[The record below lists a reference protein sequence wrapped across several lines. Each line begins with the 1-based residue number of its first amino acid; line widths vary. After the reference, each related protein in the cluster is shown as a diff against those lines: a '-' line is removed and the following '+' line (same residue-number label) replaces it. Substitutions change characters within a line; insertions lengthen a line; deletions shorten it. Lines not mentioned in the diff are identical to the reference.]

1 MELTSAPFRDCL
13 EVPGSFSIAVELVT
27 ARGVVTTDR
36 SRALVEKARA
46 LAADP
51 RIDVLSI
58 TDNPGGHA
66 MLAPDTLGT
75 DLLSRG
81 QEVII
86 HLACKDWNRN
96 ALESRGWKLASE
108 GFDNVLCLS
117 GDYPLDGYG
126 GAAAPVF
133 DIDSV
138 GLLKLY
144 SDMNAGL
151 RVARTNERLDRT
163 NFFLGCVVTN
173 HKLHEREVVPQY
185 QKLAKK
191 VRTGARFV
199 INQIGYNARKD
210 DELLRYIAHE
220 DLAVRTLANVFL
232 LSRPAARA
240 FHAGRIPGVI
250 VTDELLALAERQG
263 AGPDKGREF
272 FLDLAAKQLT
282 VARGLGFNGAYLGGH
297 ATAETFFEI
306 LDRASAYGDSDW
318 RELSRELRFGR
329 SDEFYLFEPDPDT
342 GLSSDTLN
350 PRYVE
355 STRKHRTDLRVPLSY
370 RFSRLVHR
378 TVFDPAGPLHEPARS
393 FYEKVEAAPKPV
405 GRAAHVVE
413 QAAKVPMFKC
423 RDCGDCSLPD
433 IAYVCPESI
442 CAKNQRNGPCG
453 GTRDGL
459 CEVYDSECIW
469 SQAYERLKAY
479 GEESEMLTNPVV
491 LKDNA
496 LAHTSAWANA
506 LLGRDHEAKSGEFS
520 G

>member
-1 MELTSAPFRDCL
+1 LTTSFRDSL
-13 EVPGSFSIAVELVT
+13 QVPGSFSIAVELVT
-27 ARGVVTTDR
+27 ARGLVTNER

-58 TDNPGGHA
+58 TDNPGGNA

-75 DLLSRG
+75 DLVSRG

-117 GDYPLDGYG
+117 GDYPVTGYG
-126 GAAAPVF
+126 GTAAPVF

-138 GLLKLY
+138 GLLKLF
-144 SDMNAGL
+144 SDMDAGL
-151 RVARTNERLDRT
+151 CVARTGERLERT

-191 VRTGARFV
+191 ARTGARFV

-210 DELLRYIAHE
+210 DELLRYIRRA
-220 DLAVRTLANVFL
+220 DLEVRALANVYL
-232 LSRPAARA
+232 LSLPAARA

-250 VTDELLALAERQG
+250 VTDELLALAERQ
-263 AGPDKGREF
+263 AASPDKGRSF
-272 FLDLAAKQLT
+272 FMDLAAKQLT
-282 VARGLGFNGAYLGGH
+282 VARGLGFGGAYLGGH
-297 ATAETFFEI
+297 ATADTFFEI
-306 LDRASAYGDSDW
+306 LDRAKDYAGADW

-329 SDEFYLFEPDPDT
+329 AAEFYLFEPDPDT
-342 GLSSDTLN
+342 GLSSDELN
-350 PRYVE
+350 PAYVK
-355 STRKHRTDLRVPLSY
+355 SKQKRRTDLRVPLSY
-370 RFSRLVHR
+370 RFSRRVHH
-378 TVFDPAGPLHEPARS
+378 TVFEPDGSLHDAARS
-393 FYEKVEAAPKPV
+393 LYEKIDAAPRPV
-405 GRAAHVVE
+405 GRAAHLVE

-459 CEVYDSECIW
+459 CEVYDTECIW

-479 GEESEMLTNPVV
+479 GEEEDMLANPVV
-491 LKDNA
+491 VKDNS
-496 LAHTSAWANA
+496 LARTSAWANA
-506 LLGRDHEAKSGEFS
+506 LLDRDHNAKHGQFS

>member
-1 MELTSAPFRDCL
+1 MTSTPFRERL
-13 EVPGSFSIAVELVT
+13 QVPGGFAIAVELVT
-27 ARGVVTTDR
+27 ARGLVTADR
-36 SRALVEKARA
+36 SRALVEKART

-81 QEVII
+81 QQVII

-117 GDYPLDGYG
+117 GDYPLAGYG
-126 GAAAPVF
+126 GTAAPVF

-144 SDMNAGL
+144 GDMNAGL
-151 RVARTNERLDRT
+151 HIARSGERLDRT

-191 VRTGARFV
+191 VRTGASFV

-210 DELLRYIAHE
+210 DELVRYIARE
-220 DLAVRTLANVFL
+220 NLPVSALANVYL

-240 FHAGRIPGVI
+240 FHAGRIPGVV
-250 VTDELLALAERQG
+250 VTDELLTLAERHG
-263 AGPDKGREF
+263 AGADKGREF
-272 FLDLAAKQLT
+272 FLDLAAMQLT
-282 VARGLGFNGAYLGGH
+282 VSKGLGFNGAYLGGH
-297 ATAETFFEI
+297 ATADTFGEI
-306 LDRASAYGDSDW
+306 LDRAHSYADSDW
-318 RELSRELRFGR
+318 RELSRELHFGR
-329 SDEFYLFEPDPDT
+329 ASEFYLFEPDPDT
-342 GLSSDTLN
+342 GLSSDEPN
-350 PRYVE
+350 RDYME
-355 STRKHRTDLRVPLSY
+355 SKRRRRTDLRVPLSY
-370 RFSRLVHR
+370 RFSRLVHHA
-378 TVFDPAGPLHEPARS
+378 VFDPEGPLHEPARS
-393 FYEKVEAAPKPV
+393 LYEKIDAAPAPV
-405 GRAAHVVE
+405 GRAAHALE

-459 CEVYDSECIW
+459 CEVYDTECIW

-479 GEESEMLTNPVV
+479 GEEEEMLTNPVV
-491 LKDNA
+491 VKDNA
-496 LAHTSAWANA
+496 LARTSAWAND
-506 LLGRDHEAKSGEFS
+506 LLGRDHHAKSGQFS

>member
-1 MELTSAPFRDCL
+1 LTTTSFPDSL
-13 EVPGSFSIAVELVT
+13 QVPGSFSIAVELVT
-27 ARGVVTTDR
+27 TRGLVTNER

-58 TDNPGGHA
+58 TDNPGGNA

-75 DLLSRG
+75 DLVSRG

-117 GDYPLDGYG
+117 GDYPLAGYG
-126 GAAAPVF
+126 GTAAPVF

-138 GLLKLY
+138 GLLKLF

-151 RVARTNERLDRT
+151 CVARTGERLERT

-191 VRTGARFV
+191 ARTGARFV
-199 INQIGYNARKD
+199 INQIGYNSRKD
-210 DELLRYIAHE
+210 DELLRYIRRE
-220 DLAVRTLANVFL
+220 DLAVRALANVYL
-232 LSRPAARA
+232 LSLPAARA

-250 VTDELLALAERQG
+250 VTDELLTLAERQ
-263 AGPDKGREF
+263 ASSPDKGRSF
-272 FLDLAAKQLT
+272 FIDLAAKQLS
-282 VARGLGFNGAYLGGH
+282 VARGLGFSGAYLGGH
-297 ATAETFFEI
+297 ATADTFFEI
-306 LDRASAYGDSDW
+306 LDRAKGYEGSDW
-318 RELSRELRFGR
+318 RELSRALRFGR
-329 SDEFYLFEPDPDT
+329 AGEFYLFESDPDT
-342 GLSSDTLN
+342 GLSSDELN
-350 PRYVE
+350 RAYVK
-355 STRKHRTDLRVPLSY
+355 SKRKRRTDLRVPLSY
-370 RFSRLVHR
+370 RFSRRVHQA
-378 TVFDPAGPLHEPARS
+378 VFDPEGSVHDAARS
-393 FYEKVEAAPKPV
+393 LYEKIDAAPRPV
-405 GRAAHVVE
+405 GRAAHLVE

-459 CEVYDSECIW
+459 CEVYDTECIW

-479 GEESEMLTNPVV
+479 GEEDGMLDNPVV
-491 LKDNA
+491 VKNNA
-496 LAHTSAWANA
+496 LARTSAWANA
-506 LLGRDHEAKSGEFS
+506 LLGRDHNAKNGHFS

>member
-1 MELTSAPFRDCL
+1 LTPFRERL
-13 EVPGSFSIAVELVT
+13 ETPGGFTIAVELVT
-27 ARGVVTTDR
+27 ARGLVTADR

-58 TDNPGGHA
+58 TDNPGGNA

-75 DLLSRG
+75 DLVSRG
-81 QEVII
+81 QQVII

-117 GDYPLDGYG
+117 GDYPLAGYG
-126 GAAAPVF
+126 GTAAPVF

-151 RVARTNERLDRT
+151 HVARTGERLEHTD
-163 NFFLGCVVTN
+163 FFLGCVVTN

-210 DELLRYIAHE
+210 DELVRYIARE
-220 DLAVRTLANVFL
+220 NLPVRSLANVYL

-240 FHAGRIPGVI
+240 FHAGKIPGVV
-250 VTDELLALAERQG
+250 VTDDLLALAERH
-263 AGPDKGREF
+263 AASEDKGRGF

-282 VARGLGFNGAYLGGH
+282 VVRGLGFNGAYLGGH
-297 ATAETFFEI
+297 ATADTFFEI
-306 LDRASAYGDSDW
+306 LDRAHAYANEDW

-329 SDEFYLFEPDPDT
+329 SGEFYLFERDPDT
-342 GLSSDTLN
+342 GLSSQELN
-350 PRYVE
+350 PDYVK
-355 STRKHRTDLRVPLSY
+355 SKQKRSTDLRTPLIY
-370 RFSRLVHR
+370 RFSRLVHK
-378 TVFDPAGPLHEPARS
+378 TVFEPEGPLHDPARS
-393 FYEKVEAAPKPV
+393 FYERITKAPAPV
-405 GRAAHVVE
+405 GRAAHMLE
-413 QAAKVPMFKC
+413 QAAKVPLFKC
-423 RDCGDCSLPD
+423 RDCGDCSLPE

-479 GEESEMLTNPVV
+479 GEEDEMLSNPVV
-491 LKDNA
+491 VKNNA
-496 LAHTSAWANA
+496 LARTSAWAND
-506 LLGRDHEAKSGEFS
+506 LLGRDHHAKNGEFS

>member
-1 MELTSAPFRDCL
+1 LTSTPFHECL
-13 EVPGSFSIAVELVT
+13 EVPGRFTIAVELVT
-27 ARGVVTTDR
+27 ARGLVTAER

-46 LAADP
+46 LAADA

-108 GFDNVLCLS
+108 GFGNVLCLS
-117 GDYPLDGYG
+117 GDYPLAGYG
-126 GAAAPVF
+126 GSAAPVF

-151 RVARTNERLDRT
+151 HVARTGERLERT
-163 NFFLGCVVTN
+163 DLFLGCVVTN

-210 DELLRYIAHE
+210 DELVRYIARE
-220 DLAVRTLANVFL
+220 NLPVRALANVYL

-240 FHAGRIPGVI
+240 FQAGKIPGVV
-250 VTDELLALAERQG
+250 VTDELLALAERH
-263 AGPDKGREF
+263 AAAPDKGRAF

-282 VARGLGFNGAYLGGH
+282 VVRGLGFNGAYLGGH

-306 LDRASAYGDSDW
+306 LDRAQAYAQDDW

-329 SDEFYLFEPDPDT
+329 AGEFYLLDRDRDT
-342 GLSSDTLN
+342 GLSSDELN
-350 PRYVE
+350 PEYVK
-355 STRKHRTDLRVPLSY
+355 SKRKRRTDLRVPLVY

-378 TVFDPAGPLHEPARS
+378 AVFEPDGALHDSARS
-393 FYEKVEAAPKPV
+393 LYERVDAAPAPV
-405 GRAAHVVE
+405 GRAAHALE
-413 QAAKVPMFKC
+413 QAAKVPLFKC

-453 GTRDGL
+453 GTRDGI

-479 GEESEMLTNPVV
+479 GEEEEMLSNPVV
-491 LKDNA
+491 VKDNA
-496 LAHTSAWANA
+496 LARTSAWAND
-506 LLGRDHEAKSGEFS
+506 LLGRDHHAKSGRFS